1 MFLILREPADSL
13 ATAVIT
19 YRNEGSLTRKG
30 QQLSQEPSTSREWML
45 NSNNLFSARERFFK
59 HRHHLRQRSSK
70 ALTKVQLIVETSA
83 QSASLTVRR
92 SQLHRNG
99 PSLQWSRVKESLEL
113 VKSFCKVYEASCYTV
128 NWVMKGS

>member
-70 ALTKVQLIVETSA
+70 ALTKVQLIVETSPISISNRA
-83 QSASLTVRR
+83 QKPAPPKWAIVAVESGERVARTCEKL
-92 SQLHRNG
+92 
-99 PSLQWSRVKESLEL
+99 LQGV
-113 VKSFCKVYEASCYTV
+113 
-128 NWVMKGS
+128 